1 MLGVP
6 HRVGHQLEPGLGDP
20 GGVDHGP
27 GEGRRLHLPAAL
39 TQGEG
44 LVEDQLGQL
53 GDIRVHRGD
62 EVALDA
68 LGQQDQVAHEHPHPV
83 ELVKGQQLGLAHVLG
98 VRGVGELEVTADHG
112 DRGAQLVA
120 DVVQQVALGL
130 HRGLD
135 PVEHPVDGRGQG
147 RQVIPAL
154 DRYPGGQ
161 VLLADGL
168 GGSAQLLDGAQ
179 EPLDGEPGQTRH
191 QGDGEHGRR
200 RVEGHGAPE
209 LGLGDLKVDD
219 VHERAALGAALQ
231 RDNEDPVARGGGA
244 HRLDDG
250 LRGGGLG
257 GDPSEQLLVLLG
269 AEGDAVCGDP
279 GQLRT
284 GIGAHEAELG
294 LTAPLGSA
302 LDVGT
307 KNRGDVLQ
315 GLTAGGVLPV
325 GGQLAD
331 PVAAVL
337 EAVGGIGRHAGEP
350 QRPHD
355 RPAHDQRDTG
365 HQHDRPHDAGA
376 NGDGTSGQQ

>member
-1 MLGVP
+1 M
-6 HRVGHQLEPGLGDP
+6 
-20 GGVDHGP
+20 
-27 GEGRRLHLPAAL
+27 
-39 TQGEG
+39 
-44 LVEDQLGQL
+44 
-53 GDIRVHRGD
+53 
-62 EVALDA
+62 
-68 LGQQDQVAHEHPHPV
+68 
-83 ELVKGQQLGLAHVLG
+83 
-98 VRGVGELEVTADHG
+98 TADHG

-120 DVVQQVALGL
+120 DVVEQVALGL

-135 PVEHPVDGRGQG
+135 PVEHPVDGRGQR
-147 RQVIPAL
+147 RQVVPAL
-154 DRYPGGQ
+154 DRHPGGQ
-161 VLLADGL
+161 VLLTNGL
-168 GGSAQLLDGAQ
+168 GGSAQLLNGAK
-179 EPLDGEPGQTRH
+179 EPFDGEPGQTRH

-209 LGLGDLKVDD
+209 LGLGDLEVDD
-219 VHERAALGAALQ
+219 VHERAALGSALQ
-231 RDNEDPVARGGGA
+231 RDDEDPVARGGGA
-244 HRLDDG
+244 HCFDDG

-257 GDPSEQLLVLLG
+257 RHPSEQLLVG
-269 AEGDAVCGDP
+269 AEGDVVRGDP
-279 GQLRT
+279 GQLGA

-337 EAVGGIGRHAGEP
+337 EPVGGIGRYAGLP
-350 QRPHD
+350 PRPHN
-355 RPAHDQRDTG
+355 RPAHDQRDAG
-365 HQHDRPHDAGA
+365 HQHDGPHDTGA